1 VAELLAGKIA
11 PGMVLR
17 VDGGREV
24 TVLRRYAPR
33 KQGKGNPVVLIGFD
47 VKTET
52 GVAYGHVPD
61 TYRFEVVNW

>member
-1 VAELLAGKIA
+1 MAELLAGKIE

-17 VDGGREV
+17 VDGREV
-24 TVLRRYAPR
+24 TVLRRYATR

-47 VKTET
+47 VRTET

-61 TYRFEVVNW
+61 TYRFEVVR